1 MRIVS
6 ALLATAVLLAGCS
19 LLESGAGGGGAAGG
33 GAAGGDPDKPIAGGG
48 GGGEPPAPA
57 AAARQEPDPTIVDL
71 RPAAIDRFAIGP
83 DGRTLV
89 IMYWGGTPACFG
101 LHDVL
106 LEVQDG
112 TPIVTVLEGT
122 RPEAVG
128 QPCSMEALLKSA
140 VVTLPD
146 ALLIDG
152 SGADHPAGEPP
163 ADLAPLAVAIAPAIV
178 DAQPRAV
185 QGYLLSADG
194 LRLTVVYVGGVEVC
208 YGTAD
213 VSVEPVDGALR
224 VTVFE
229 GRRQGV
235 DATCED
241 LGVVKGVDVALP
253 APLIVQAAFD
263 N

>member
-6 ALLATAVLLAGCS
+6 VLLVSAVVLAGCS
-19 LLESGAGGGGAAGG
+19 LLESGAGGG
-33 GAAGGDPDKPIAGGG
+33 AGGDPDRPIGGG
-48 GGGEPPAPA
+48 GGDEPPAPA
-57 AAARQEPDPTIVDL
+57 AAARQEPDPTMVDP
-71 RPAAIDRFAIGP
+71 RPAAIGQFAIGP

-122 RPEAVG
+122 RPEAAG
-128 QPCSMEALLKSA
+128 QPCTMEALLKSA

-146 ALLIDG
+146 ALLVDG

-163 ADLAPLAVAIAPAIV
+163 AELAPLAVAVAPAIA
-178 DAQPRAV
+178 DARPHAV
-185 QGYLLSADG
+185 EGYLLSADG
-194 LRLTVVYVGGVEVC
+194 LRLTVVYVGGVEEC

-213 VSVEPVDGALR
+213 VSVEPVDGVLR

-235 DATCED
+235 DAACED

-263 N
+263 S